1 MFKKVPLWQQIIVG
15 MVIGIAIGLLT
26 PKFGA
31 QLKPLG
37 DAFIRAIRMIVVP
50 LVFTAIL
57 LAVVKV
63 GGDIRKFGRMVAK
76 SLFWFFVA
84 TSFAV
89 ILGIALNDIFHPAA
103 GVTLKATGE
112 IPKNLQTSVN
122 WVQFFLDIIP
132 TNVVEAAAGGKI
144 LPIIFF
150 AVTFGIALGNIGE
163 KAQVVIAFFD
173 AVFQALFKLT
183 AGIIAFAP
191 IGVAGVMAWVLA
203 TQGLNVL
210 FGLAKMVGVLYLGL
224 AIMLGIFWVFLQF
237 FTAINPQQMFKKILE
252 PFLLAFVTTSSEV
265 TLPVHMK
272 ILEENGVPNRIA
284 SFVLPLGYTF
294 NLDGSTLYQ
303 ALAFSFL
310 TEAYGIEMSLAT
322 KGAIFVTILIASK
335 GTASVPAASLVV
347 LATVLTSLGMPL
359 DGIAVLIGV
368 DRFMDMG
375 RTGFNVIG
383 NSVAAIMVAKWEG
396 VLGKTE
402 EELLAMEEQQLI
414 AKQQHLQA

>member
-1 MFKKVPLWQQIIVG
+1 
-15 MVIGIAIGLLT
+15 
-26 PKFGA
+26 
-31 QLKPLG
+31 
-37 DAFIRAIRMIVVP
+37 
-50 LVFTAIL
+50 
-57 LAVVKV
+57 
-63 GGDIRKFGRMVAK
+63 
-76 SLFWFFVA
+76 
-84 TSFAV
+84 
-89 ILGIALNDIFHPAA
+89 
-103 GVTLKATGE
+103 
-112 IPKNLQTSVN
+112 
-122 WVQFFLDIIP
+122 
-132 TNVVEAAAGGKI
+132 VVEAAAGGKI

-237 FTAINPQQMFKKILE
+237 FTTINPQQMFKKILE

-414 AKQQHLQA
+414 AKQQQMQA

>member
-1 MFKKVPLWQQIIVG
+1 MP
-15 MVIGIAIGLLT
+15 
-26 PKFGA
+26 
-31 QLKPLG
+31 
-37 DAFIRAIRMIVVP
+37 
-50 LVFTAIL
+50 
-57 LAVVKV
+57 
-63 GGDIRKFGRMVAK
+63 
-76 SLFWFFVA
+76 
-84 TSFAV
+84 
-89 ILGIALNDIFHPAA
+89 
-103 GVTLKATGE
+103 
-112 IPKNLQTSVN
+112 
-122 WVQFFLDIIP
+122 
-132 TNVVEAAAGGKI
+132 
-144 LPIIFF
+144 
-150 AVTFGIALGNIGE
+150 LGNIGE

-347 LATVLTSLGMPL
+347 LATVFTSLGMPL

>member
-150 AVTFGIALGNIGE
+150 AVTFGIAPRE
-163 KAQVVIAFFD
+163 Y
-173 AVFQALFKLT
+173 
-183 AGIIAFAP
+183 
-191 IGVAGVMAWVLA
+191 W
-203 TQGLNVL
+203 
-210 FGLAKMVGVLYLGL
+210 
-224 AIMLGIFWVFLQF
+224 
-237 FTAINPQQMFKKILE
+237 
-252 PFLLAFVTTSSEV
+252 
-265 TLPVHMK
+265 
-272 ILEENGVPNRIA
+272 
-284 SFVLPLGYTF
+284 
-294 NLDGSTLYQ
+294 
-303 ALAFSFL
+303 
-310 TEAYGIEMSLAT
+310 
-322 KGAIFVTILIASK
+322 
-335 GTASVPAASLVV
+335 
-347 LATVLTSLGMPL
+347 
-359 DGIAVLIGV
+359 
-368 DRFMDMG
+368 
-375 RTGFNVIG
+375 
-383 NSVAAIMVAKWEG
+383 
-396 VLGKTE
+396 
-402 EELLAMEEQQLI
+402 
-414 AKQQHLQA
+414 